1 MRLGNEIKDKRLKLR
16 LTQDQ
21 VSQELHISRQTLSN
35 WENNKTLP
43 DIQSLISLSNLYGI
57 SLDELIKEDTS
68 LQKKIKIKDN
78 FEDMIMYLGCIVVP
92 ISIAFLSGSLSI
104 LVSSAG
110 ILCILLSKDIAE
122 MLEKIFTK

>member
-1 MRLGNEIKDKRLKLR
+1 MRLGDKIKDRRLELR

-21 VSQELHISRQTLSN
+21 VAQELYISRQTLSN

-43 DIQSLISLSNLYGI
+43 DIQSLISLSDLYGL
-57 SLDELIKEDTS
+57 SLDELIRNDKR

-78 FEDMIMYLGCIVVP
+78 FEDIVMYLGCIMVP
-92 ISIAFLSGSLSI
+92 ISVIFLSGFLSI

-110 ILCILLSKDIAE
+110 VLCILLSKDIAE
-122 MLEKIFTK
+122 NLKKLFTN

>member
-43 DIQSLISLSNLYGI
+43 DIQSLISLSNLYGL

-68 LQKKIKIKDN
+68 MQKKIKIKDN

>member
-43 DIQSLISLSNLYGI
+43 DIQSLISLSNLYGL

>member
-1 MRLGNEIKDKRLKLR
+1 MRLGDEIKDKRLKLR

-43 DIQSLISLSNLYGI
+43 DIQSLISLSNLYGL
-57 SLDELIKEDTS
+57 SLDELIKEDTR
-68 LQKKIKIKDN
+68 LRKKIKIKDN

-104 LVSSAG
+104 LVSIAG
-110 ILCILLSKDIAE
+110 IVCILLSKDIAE
-122 MLEKIFTK
+122 ILEKIFTK

>member
-1 MRLGNEIKDKRLKLR
+1 MRLGDEIKDKRLKLR

-43 DIQSLISLSNLYGI
+43 DIQSLISLSNLYGL
-57 SLDELIKEDTS
+57 SLDELIKEDTR

-104 LVSSAG
+104 LVSIAG
-110 ILCILLSKDIAE
+110 ILCILLSEDIAE

>member
-1 MRLGNEIKDKRLKLR
+1 MRLGDEIKDKRLKLR

-43 DIQSLISLSNLYGI
+43 DIQSLISLSNLYGL
-57 SLDELIKEDTS
+57 SLDELIKEDTR
-68 LQKKIKIKDN
+68 LQKKIKIKGN

-104 LVSSAG
+104 LVFSAG

>member
-1 MRLGNEIKDKRLKLR
+1 MRLGDKIKDRRLELR

-21 VSQELHISRQTLSN
+21 VAQELYISRQTLSN

-43 DIQSLISLSNLYGI
+43 DIQSLISLSDLYGL
-57 SLDELIKEDTS
+57 SLDELIRNDKR

-78 FEDMIMYLGCIVVP
+78 FEDIVMYLGCIMVP
-92 ISIAFLSGSLSI
+92 ISAIFLSGFLSI

-110 ILCILLSKDIAE
+110 VLCILLSKDIAE
-122 MLEKIFTK
+122 NLKKLFTN